1 MTSYWRRRSV
11 HLRPLQGLLSCLGPN
26 PATMDCKKWQR
37 LFVLVNVCPSALRH
51 FFEDILLLE
60 ALTGRVFR
68 TAGVGFKRSP
78 CISLFRAFLSWL
90 LSFMYFP
97 SVQFFLTSMFSWDYW
112 DPDSLVAQVLFALF
126 AALLLVRFAH
136 LLVYLYLVLFSCCNL
151 VYILY
156 L

>member
-11 HLRPLQGLLSCLGPN
+11 HWRPLQGLLGCLGPN
-26 PATMDCKKWQR
+26 PATTDCKKWQR

-60 ALTGRVFR
+60 ALTGRVSR
-68 TAGVGFKRSP
+68 TTGVGFKRSP
-78 CISLFRAFLSWL
+78 CISLFRAFLVL
-90 LSFMYFP
+90 IMYFP
-97 SVQFFLTSMFSWDYW
+97 SVQFFLTSMFSMDYW
-112 DPDSLVAQVLFALF
+112 DPDFLVAQVMFALF